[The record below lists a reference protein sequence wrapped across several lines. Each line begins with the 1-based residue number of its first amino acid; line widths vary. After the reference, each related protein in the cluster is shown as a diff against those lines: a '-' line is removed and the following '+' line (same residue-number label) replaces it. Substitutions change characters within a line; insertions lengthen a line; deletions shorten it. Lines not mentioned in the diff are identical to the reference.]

1 MSCALDRGQ
10 HGLLG
15 ADLVLWQWNFPTLS
29 AASSSVLVSVNAL
42 PPPSPAPPPP
52 PLSCSYFCLSA
63 CHIAWLSLADIT
75 LCSINKSFICH
86 SGYCAF
92 YLFQLWGTLLF
103 SLLFPAATPLK
114 ILSFWELTTCCHTVM
129 PNKKNSLSPFVQ
141 YFSVMAKDT
150 ELPTFM
156 KCTKTFTMTFY
167 RQTLKIFRSFCWKNF
182 NSLLIFKSFP
192 DNKINRT
199 IIKIAHFL

>member
-1 MSCALDRGQ
+1 MLPHPILVLMTSINYFVMPSHCSSVAYVRLTHSLEMSCALDRGQ

-103 SLLFPAATPLK
+103 SL
-114 ILSFWELTTCCHTVM
+114 SCCHTIE
-129 PNKKNSLSPFVQ
+129 NIKFLGANHLLSYCNAKQEKLSLSIC
-141 YFSVMAKDT
+141 SVFQCDGKRHRVTNIHEMYKD
-150 ELPTFM
+150 FH
-156 KCTKTFTMTFY
+156 
-167 RQTLKIFRSFCWKNF
+167 ND
-182 NSLLIFKSFP
+182 LL
-192 DNKINRT
+192 
-199 IIKIAHFL
+199 